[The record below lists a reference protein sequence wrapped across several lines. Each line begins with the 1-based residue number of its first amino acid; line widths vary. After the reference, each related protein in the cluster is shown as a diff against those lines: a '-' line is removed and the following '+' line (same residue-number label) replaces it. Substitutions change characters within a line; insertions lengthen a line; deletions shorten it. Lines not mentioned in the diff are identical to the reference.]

1 MLNQTVTRLTSCV
14 LKKSDASKTCR
25 NCFKRLRYPHWRE
38 RYDIYKRGKKNKQ
51 SASKWKPVK
60 VTLTTMW
67 VLDST
72 KLSSAFIT
80 WSLLLVLL
88 KFVWHS
94 SFGFCARNIQSII
107 QNIMGS
113 IYSSYVKMNRSLELT
128 LNPSIRKP
136 RVVVE
141 LSVSLHCMYLVF
153 STAFWARSWTVGASG
168 STATIFSYMSL
179 RGWGRSRASSSSSS
193 R

>member
-1 MLNQTVTRLTSCV
+1 MC
-14 LKKSDASKTCR
+14 
-25 NCFKRLRYPHWRE
+25 
-38 RYDIYKRGKKNKQ
+38 
-51 SASKWKPVK
+51 
-60 VTLTTMW
+60 

-72 KLSSAFIT
+72 KLSSASIT
-80 WSLLLVLL
+80 CSLLLVLL

-94 SFGFCARNIQSII
+94 SFDFCTGNVQVTAKSCIKTLKIDFLLQRKTNCMFPKDST
-107 QNIMGS
+107 
-113 IYSSYVKMNRSLELT
+113 YVKMNQWPDILELT

-153 STAFWARSWTVGASG
+153 STARWALSWTVGASG

-179 RGWGRSRASSSSSS
+179 RGWGRSLASSSSPS
-193 R
+193 RYVLWRRVLMWLEHINHIKSYYKTKLQRGKCRFKLSICE